1 MFLYYELHYKLIYYK
16 EYIEMKFYKLC
27 SMCCRDKMGDLP
39 KIVSEL
45 WQVMGETGESIRQ
58 SILYLIDTV
67 SFTFS
72 VVIKS

>member
-1 MFLYYELHYKLIYYK
+1 MLFKNKNLVQ
-16 EYIEMKFYKLC
+16 C
-27 SMCCRDKMGDLP
+27 SMCFRDKMGDLP

-67 SFTFS
+67 SLS
-72 VVIKS
+72 YIAIIKS

>member
-1 MFLYYELHYKLIYYK
+1 MET
-16 EYIEMKFYKLC
+16 KFYKMC
-27 SMCCRDKMGDLP
+27 SMCFRDKMGDLP

-67 SFTFS
+67 SFTYS